1 MTSTQTLSSEQQQI
15 VEAAVAQMSED
26 QAKISKA
33 MADYHN
39 SMVSASTSVGPD
51 GGNLQGWITYTHGG
65 EKIHF
70 QLEGRPTTFHGL
82 FAGVAAV
89 ALIGALP
96 ARTLAGKVGT
106 FKVSGGLTGGQLFM
120 RLDGKPVFT
129 GPIHFAG
136 VGGFGWGLEGK
147 VRFSEAQ

>member
-1 MTSTQTLSSEQQQI
+1 MASTETLSNEQQQI

-26 QAKISKA
+26 QAKISKS

-70 QLEGRPTTFHGL
+70 QLEGRPSTFHGL

-96 ARTLAGKVGT
+96 ASRLAGQVGT

-120 RLDGKPVFT
+120 WLNGQPVFT
-129 GPIHFAG
+129 GPIPFAG
-136 VGGFGWGLEGK
+136 AGAFGWGLEGK
-147 VRFSEAQ
+147 VRFSSVQ